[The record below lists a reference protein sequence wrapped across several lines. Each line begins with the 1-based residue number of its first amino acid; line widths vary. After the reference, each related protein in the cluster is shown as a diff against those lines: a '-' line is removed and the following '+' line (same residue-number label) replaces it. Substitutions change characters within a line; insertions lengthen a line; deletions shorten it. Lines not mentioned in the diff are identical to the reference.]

1 MIIYIQKCEYLRNRK
16 TNITKSDT
24 VKEVSDVY
32 AGKLFQQDFLSILI
46 CTVVQINVPFIFLVS
61 YLSLHFQVAPEIEI
75 EHLILMFLNASE
87 K

>member
-24 VKEVSDVY
+24 VKEVSGVY
-32 AGKLFQQDFLSILI
+32 AGKISDFLCILI